1 MKNTRRVIKEF
12 SDSIVTTIIEADV
25 NSELDFEITSIELQT
40 QYGDIISEWSK
51 NGKGPK
57 IKDLRLEI
65 FEYFDNEF
73 ANSLDISDWI
83 NAKND
88 NDDDSN
94 Y

>member
-25 NSELDFEITSIELQT
+25 NSELDFEIISIELQT

-88 NDDDSN
+88 DNDSS

>member
-88 NDDDSN
+88 DNDSS

>member
-12 SDSIVTTIIEADV
+12 SDSIVTTIIEANV

-51 NGKGPK
+51 NIKGPK
-57 IKDLRLEI
+57 NKDLRLEI

-88 NDDDSN
+88 NDDSS

>member
-51 NGKGPK
+51 NGKAPK

-65 FEYFDNEF
+65 FEYFDNKF

-88 NDDDSN
+88 DNDSN

>member
-12 SDSIVTTIIEADV
+12 SDSIVTTIIEANV

-88 NDDDSN
+88 DNDSS

>member
-12 SDSIVTTIIEADV
+12 SDSIVTTIIEANV

-88 NDDDSN
+88 NDDSS

>member
-25 NSELDFEITSIELQT
+25 NSELDFEIISIELQT

-88 NDDDSN
+88 DNDSN

>member
-12 SDSIVTTIIEADV
+12 SDSIVTTIIEANV

-88 NDDDSN
+88 DNDSN

>member
-1 MKNTRRVIKEF
+1 MKNTRKVIKEF

-25 NSELDFEITSIELQT
+25 NSELNFEITSIELQT
-40 QYGDIISEWSK
+40 QYGDIISKWSK
-51 NGKGPK
+51 NGKGLK

-88 NDDDSN
+88 NDDDSS

>member
-1 MKNTRRVIKEF
+1 MKNTRKVIKEF

-88 NDDDSN
+88 DNDSS

>member
-1 MKNTRRVIKEF
+1 MNTTRKVIKEF
-12 SDSIVTTIIEADV
+12 EDGIVNTIIIADV
-25 NSELDFEITSIELQT
+25 NSELDFEMTSIELQT
-40 QYGDIISEWSK
+40 MYGDIISEWSK

-57 IKDLRLEI
+57 IKDLSLEI

-73 ANSLDISDWI
+73 ATSLDISDWI

-88 NDDDSN
+88 NNDDST

>member
-1 MKNTRRVIKEF
+1 MKNTRRIIKEF

-88 NDDDSN
+88 DNDSS

>member
-57 IKDLRLEI
+57 IKELRLEI

-88 NDDDSN
+88 DNDSN

>member
-12 SDSIVTTIIEADV
+12 SDSIVTTIIEANV

>member
-1 MKNTRRVIKEF
+1 MKNTRKVIKEF

-88 NDDDSN
+88 DNDSN

>member
-1 MKNTRRVIKEF
+1 MKNTRKVVKEF

-88 NDDDSN
+88 NDDSS

>member
-88 NDDDSN
+88 DDDSN

>member
-40 QYGDIISEWSK
+40 NYGDIISEWSK

-88 NDDDSN
+88 DNDSN

>member
-25 NSELDFEITSIELQT
+25 NSELDFEIISIELQT

-88 NDDDSN
+88 NDDSS

>member
-1 MKNTRRVIKEF
+1 MKNTRRIIKEF

-88 NDDDSN
+88 DNDSN

>member
-40 QYGDIISEWSK
+40 QYGDIILEWSK

-88 NDDDSN
+88 DNDSN

>member
-88 NDDDSN
+88 DNDSN

>member
-12 SDSIVTTIIEADV
+12 SDSIVTTIIEANV

-40 QYGDIISEWSK
+40 NYGDIISEWSK

-88 NDDDSN
+88 DNDSN

>member
-1 MKNTRRVIKEF
+1 MKNTRKVIKEF

-40 QYGDIISEWSK
+40 NYGDIISEWSK

-88 NDDDSN
+88 DNDSN

>member
-1 MKNTRRVIKEF
+1 MKNTRKVVKEF

-88 NDDDSN
+88 DNDSN

>member
-88 NDDDSN
+88 NDDSS

>member
-1 MKNTRRVIKEF
+1 MIKTRTVIKEF
-12 SDSIVTTIIEADV
+12 PGDIINTVIAANVD
-25 NSELDFEITSIELQT
+25 SELDFEITSIELQT
-40 QYGDIISEWSK
+40 NYGDIISEWSK

-57 IKDLRLEI
+57 IKDLSLEI

-88 NDDDSN
+88 DNDDSN

>member
-1 MKNTRRVIKEF
+1 MKNTRRIIKEF
-12 SDSIVTTIIEADV
+12 SDSIVTTIIEANV

-88 NDDDSN
+88 DNDSS

>member
-1 MKNTRRVIKEF
+1 MKNTRRIIKEF

-25 NSELDFEITSIELQT
+25 NSELDFKITSIELQT

-57 IKDLRLEI
+57 IKELRLEI

-88 NDDDSN
+88 DNDSN

>member
-1 MKNTRRVIKEF
+1 MKNTRKVIKEF

-73 ANSLDISDWI
+73 ANNLDISDWI

-88 NDDDSN
+88 DNDSS